1 MDAQSPGKYTSYF
14 LGMIECF
21 MKYAQDN
28 KVKIE
33 DIKECLNCEDFY
45 PFSERLLAFINEKTG
60 TSMKP
65 DEAYRYLYREISKL
79 NPVKPERRRN
89 TVKGWFNTQ
98 NDPSGGTAL
107 QYGDSDRES
116 IYIISFALDLTVE
129 ETTKLFNKVYLD
141 NAFNLRNPREFI
153 YLYCI
158 HSRKSYAEA
167 KQLVIAAT
175 TSEAAENDN
184 TVLTTNIGEYALS
197 AGDDADIVDFI
208 LQHPG
213 NFSHDHRTA
222 MRALE
227 RLKGEL
233 QGNDEKPGLAQQE
246 YEQFQ
251 ESKTAYGN
259 SKKSLDFVLKMLNGG
274 ERSIEGATFPTIKNV
289 FVRKEITTNFP
300 NSETFANPNPS
311 SYILRKE
318 LILLY
323 FYWYWVKVR
332 LYRGG
337 GSFDGFIAETNSM
350 LSDCGFQ
357 PLYAG
362 NPYDCLFMFCA
373 SCHSDEGDNP
383 LVVYRD
389 LLCCTEDEEDNW

>member
-14 LGMIECF
+14 LDMIKAF
-21 MKYAQDN
+21 
-28 KVKIE
+28 IE
-33 DIKECLNCEDFY
+33 DAQNSEVDIEWIKESLDSDDFR

-60 TSMKP
+60 TSMEP
-65 DEAYRYLYREISKL
+65 DEAARFLFRKINSRGMPKS
-79 NPVKPERRRN
+79 RN
-89 TVKGWFNTQ
+89 AVKGWFNASA
-98 NDPSGGTAL
+98 P
-107 QYGDSDRES
+107 QYGDTDRES

-129 ETTKLFNKVYLD
+129 ETAKLFNKVHLD

-158 HSRKSYAEA
+158 HSGKSYAEA
-167 KQLVIAAT
+167 QQLVAAAT
-175 TSEAAENDN
+175 TSEDAENDH
-184 TVLTTNIGEYALS
+184 TVLTTNIGEFALS
-197 AGDDADIVDFI
+197 ADDNADIIDFVF
-208 LQHPG
+208 QHPG

-222 MRALE
+222 MKTLE

-233 QGNDEKPGLAQQE
+233 QGSDEKPGLAQQE

-251 ESKTAYGN
+251 DNKTAYGN

-357 PLYAG
+357 PLYVG
-362 NPYDCLFMFCA
+362 NPYDCLFMYCA
-373 SCHSDEGDNP
+373 ACHSDEGDNP

-389 LLCCTEDEEDNW
+389 LLCCTDDEGDKR

>member
-14 LGMIECF
+14 LDMIRVF
-21 MKYAQDN
+21 MEDAQNSEVD
-28 KVKIE
+28 IE
-33 DIKECLNCEDFY
+33 WIKECLDSDDFR

-60 TSMKP
+60 TSMEP
-65 DEAYRYLYREISKL
+65 DEVARYLIRKINSRGMPKS
-79 NPVKPERRRN
+79 RN
-89 TVKGWFNTQ
+89 AVKGWFNASA
-98 NDPSGGTAL
+98 P
-107 QYGDSDRES
+107 QYGDTDRES

-129 ETTKLFNKVYLD
+129 ETTKLFNKVHLD
-141 NAFNLRNPREFI
+141 NAFNLRNSREFI

-158 HSRKSYAEA
+158 HSGKNYAEA
-167 KQLVIAAT
+167 QQLVAAT
-175 TSEAAENDN
+175 TALEDAENDH
-184 TVLTTNIGEYALS
+184 TVLTTNIGEFALFAS
-197 AGDDADIVDFI
+197 DDADIVDFV

-222 MRALE
+222 MKALE

-233 QGNDEKPGLAQQE
+233 QGNDEKPGLAQME

-332 LYRGG
+332 LYRSG
-337 GSFDGFIAETNSM
+337 GSFDGFVAETNSM

-389 LLCCTEDEEDNW
+389 LLCYAEDDEDDWQ

>member
-14 LGMIECF
+14 LDLIKVFMEDAQNSEVDIEW
-21 MKYAQDN
+21 
-28 KVKIE
+28 
-33 DIKECLNCEDFY
+33 IKESLDSDDFR
-45 PFSERLLAFINEKTG
+45 PFSERLLAFMNEKNG
-60 TSMKP
+60 TSMEP
-65 DEAYRYLYREISKL
+65 DEAARYLFRKINSVGLPKS
-79 NPVKPERRRN
+79 RN
-89 TVKGWFNTQ
+89 AVKGWFNASA
-98 NDPSGGTAL
+98 P
-107 QYGDSDRES
+107 QYGDTDRES

-129 ETTKLFNKVYLD
+129 EITKLFNKVHLD
-141 NAFNLRNPREFI
+141 NAFNLRNSREFI
-153 YLYCI
+153 YLYCV
-158 HSRKSYAEA
+158 HSGKSYAEA
-167 KQLVIAAT
+167 QKLVAAAST
-175 TSEAAENDN
+175 PEDAESDQ
-184 TVLTTNIGEYALS
+184 TVLTTNIGEFALS
-197 AGDDADIVDFI
+197 AGDDADIVDFV

-222 MRALE
+222 MKTLE

-233 QGNDEKPGLAQQE
+233 QGSDEKPGLAQQE

-251 ESKTAYGN
+251 ENKTAYGN

-274 ERSIEGATFPTIKNV
+274 ERSIEGASFPTIKNV

-300 NSETFANPNPS
+300 NSETFANSNPS

-362 NPYDCLFMFCA
+362 NPYDCLFMYCA
-373 SCHSDEGDNP
+373 SCYSDSYNP
-383 LVVYRD
+383 LNVYRY
-389 LLCCTEDEEDNW
+389 LLGCADDEEDSW